1 MPEQEGNMPE
11 SEKKAGYGENERSPD
26 EWRKCLICG
35 KPASES
41 ICEHCKITVQ
51 AEALAQKRK
60 IEKGGGR

>member
-1 MPEQEGNMPE
+1 MPNQKKNMPA
-11 SEKKAGYGENERSPD
+11 SEEKAGHGEKELSPD

-35 KPASES
+35 KPANES

-60 IEKGGGR
+60 IEKGGPA

>member
-1 MPEQEGNMPE
+1 MPNQEENMPA
-11 SEKKAGYGENERSPD
+11 SEKKAGHGEKERSPD

-35 KPASES
+35 KPANES

-60 IEKGGGR
+60 TEKGGGG